1 MSTFDDSSL
10 LSNQNNNQFLMQA
23 EELNFRFF
31 IQPLETLLVELTGTH
46 IIYNILKWKFTK

>member
-23 EELNFRFF
+23 GELNFGSVW
-31 IQPLETLLVELTGTH
+31 IGLILLKLKTE
-46 IIYNILKWKFTK
+46 NIVAK